1 MRYRAFV
8 MLGLALV
15 LGLASTFLVREWL
28 AGQAQSGPTTPALAL
43 TKIVV
48 ARVPLGF
55 GAQISSEH
63 LYLATWPADAVPKG
77 AFTSVDDVSGLP
89 GGRVVLRSIEANE
102 PVLATK
108 VSGEGGRATLSTII
122 GDGMRAL
129 TIRVNDV
136 NGVAGFVLPGDRVD
150 ILLTREKRGTDASND
165 ILLQNVR
172 VLGVDQEAS
181 DRKDKPV
188 VARAVTLEVDP
199 EQAQKLTLAAEIGS
213 LSLALRNHANA
224 VEAKVRTVTLS
235 DLRPATPAAVKTARP
250 APSGH
255 PVAIMRGTETSRVNV
270 RRE

>member
-1 MRYRAFV
+1 MRYRAFI
-8 MLGLALV
+8 MLGFALI
-15 LGLASTFLVREWL
+15 LGLTSMFLIREWL
-28 AGQAQSGPTTPALAL
+28 ASQSGGDPRPTMAL
-43 TKIVV
+43 TTVVV

-55 GAQISSEH
+55 GAQITPEH
-63 LYLATWPADAVPKG
+63 LHLASWPADAVPKG
-77 AFTSVDDVSGLP
+77 AFTTIDEVTGIA

-102 PVLATK
+102 PVLANK

-122 GDGMRAL
+122 GEGMRAL

-150 ILLTREKRGTDASND
+150 ILLTREMRGTEASND

-199 EQAQKLTLAAEIGS
+199 EQAQKLTLGAEVGT

-224 VEAKVRTVTLS
+224 IESKSRTVTLS
-235 DLRPATPAAVKTARP
+235 DLRPHQPAAAKAASP
-250 APSGH
+250 APSGQ
-255 PVAIMRGTETSRVNV
+255 PIAIIRGTETSRVNV